1 MLPLLRPVTISTSG
15 RPARA
20 ASSTMY
26 CSAGRST
33 TGSSS
38 LGTAFVAGRK
48 RVPIP
53 ATGMTALRAGRGLGA
68 DGLDMAGSLTSLP
81 GCPTPPTW

>member
-1 MLPLLRPVTISTSG
+1 MSTSG

-38 LGTAFVAGRK
+38 LGTALVAGRK

-53 ATGMTALRAGRGLGA
+53 ATGMTALRGRARVGA
-68 DGLDMAGSLTSLP
+68 DGGLDMRGSLASLP
-81 GCPTPPTW
+81 PVTLAPTW